1 MSAELLAAAFI
12 FDLIFADPRN
22 WPHPIVWI
30 GRLVTRLED
39 LLRDSVKDEVLAGL
53 LLVLAVLSITGVS
66 SLVILDLAGRFVGW
80 LQALLALWL
89 AASCLALRSLHLE
102 SKVVIEALKEGDL
115 GSARLAL
122 SMIVGRE
129 TAQLE
134 EEDIL
139 RATIETVAENASD
152 GVIAP
157 LFYLCLG
164 GPVAALLYKAVN
176 TMDSMVGY
184 KNERYLH
191 FGRVAA
197 QLDDLLNW
205 IPARLAALLLVAAA
219 WLTGR
224 DGRGAW
230 RVMRRDAHLH
240 ASPNAGWPEAAA
252 AGALNLQLGGSAV
265 YFGERVEKPTF
276 GDDKEPIKV
285 DHYQQMIR
293 LLYVSASLGLLLA
306 LLLIGVCA

>member
-30 GRLVTRLED
+30 GRLITRLEA
-39 LLRDSVKDEVLAGL
+39 LLRDWFKDEVLAGL
-53 LLVLAVLSITGVS
+53 LLVLAVLAITGFS
-66 SLVILDLAGRFVGW
+66 SLMVLDLAGRMTGW

-89 AASCLALRSLHLE
+89 AASCLALRGLHLE
-102 SKVVIEALKEGDL
+102 SKTVIEALEEGDL
-115 GSARLAL
+115 GAARLAL

-129 TAQLE
+129 TAQLDE
-134 EEDIL
+134 EAIL

-157 LFYLCLG
+157 LFYLSIG

-176 TMDSMVGY
+176 TLDSMVGY
-184 KNERYLH
+184 KNERYLR

-205 IPARLAALLLVAAA
+205 IPARLTGLLLVAAA
-219 WLTGR
+219 WLG
-224 DGRGAW
+224 GLNGPGAW
-230 RVMRRDAHLH
+230 RIMRRDAHLH
-240 ASPNAGWPEAAA
+240 ASPNAGWPEAAV
-252 AGALNLQLGGSAV
+252 AGALDIRLGGDAV
-265 YFGERVEKPTF
+265 YFGELIEKPRF
-276 GDDKEPIKV
+276 GDGTEPIAV
-285 DHYQQMIR
+285 GHYRQMIR
-293 LLYVSASLGLLLA
+293 LLYGAAFLGLLPV
-306 LLLIGVCA
+306 LLLLGVCA

>member
-1 MSAELLAAAFI
+1 MSAELLAAAVVL
-12 FDLIFADPRN
+12 DLIFADPRN

-30 GRLVTRLED
+30 GRLITRLED
-39 LLRDSVKDEVLAGL
+39 LLRERFKDEVLAGL
-53 LLVLAVLSITGVS
+53 LLVLAVLTITGFS
-66 SLVILDLAGRFVGW
+66 SLLVLDLTGRIAGW
-80 LQALLALWL
+80 LQILLALWL

-102 SKVVIEALKEGDL
+102 SKTVIAALEAGDI
-115 GSARLAL
+115 GAARLAL

-157 LFYLCLG
+157 LFYLCIA
-164 GPVAALLYKAVN
+164 GPVGALLYKAVN
-176 TMDSMVGY
+176 TLDSMVGY
-184 KNERYLH
+184 KNERYLR

-205 IPARLAALLLVAAA
+205 IPARLSGLLLVAAA
-219 WLTGR
+219 WLAGLN
-224 DGRGAW
+224 GSGAW
-230 RVMRRDAHLH
+230 RIMRRDAHLH

-252 AGALNLQLGGSAV
+252 AGALDIQLGGGAT
-265 YFGERVEKPTF
+265 YFGEYVEKPTF
-276 GDDKEPIKV
+276 GDGNGPV
-285 DHYQQMIR
+285 AVGHYRRMIR
-293 LLYVSASLGLLLA
+293 LLYAAAALGLLPA
-306 LLLIGVCA
+306 LLLLGVCV